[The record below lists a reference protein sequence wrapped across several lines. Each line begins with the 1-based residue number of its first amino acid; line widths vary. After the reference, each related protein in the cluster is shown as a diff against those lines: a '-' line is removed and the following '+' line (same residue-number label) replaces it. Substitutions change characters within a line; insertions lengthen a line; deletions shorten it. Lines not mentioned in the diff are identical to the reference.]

1 MSRFLLNSQQPKPDS
16 ILRDMQHAPIFYTPA
31 GALTQENQK
40 AVAFTPV
47 SNLTPGSNTTCE
59 IKVNYTTMQEDL
71 RGYVIFDC
79 STSDGTNFPTFIKD
93 GMNCI
98 NYLEVEIN
106 NSSEKLTIKNRDEF
120 DLYISEYIK
129 TFQNSNCTPAQL
141 LADWRRDVS
150 TFAGTQVT
158 NAATRRFYIPLHIF
172 LPFLYGV
179 VVNTGLLS
187 QLKLT
192 IYFANPV
199 TDANSHAAIALSN
212 TTASAYNTCTFNNVY
227 YMRRYRIVRD
237 TKSTLIPKLS
247 NVRLLV
253 PAFERKVYTQ
263 AWNSGAAQ
271 ISFKVSDITKRPYLQ
286 KLVVFVTKN
295 VTAYN
300 DATAGLKYSG
310 FNYIKHKKVRLNTG
324 NNETLDFIDTD
335 DSDHQLRAHEIVTH
349 RRSYANDLP
358 VTCYTAADAFTT
370 QFLYMTEIQFDDI
383 VIENSHAEVVNQ
395 MNPNFEDY
403 QITLA
408 PGTSASFTSANI
420 VVLAVH
426 YDRYLWDEKRGMQI
440 SKMIDLNAQ

>member
-1 MSRFLLNSQQPKPDS
+1 VHRVHHQRPVEFGGEECARHEAEGKEKESQPPPT
-16 ILRDMQHAPIFYTPA
+16 APQWAWKET
-31 GALTQENQK
+31 
-40 AVAFTPV
+40 TPV
-47 SNLTPGSNTTCE
+47 
-59 IKVNYTTMQEDL
+59 
-71 RGYVIFDC
+71 
-79 STSDGTNFPTFIKD
+79 
-93 GMNCI
+93 
-98 NYLEVEIN
+98 
-106 NSSEKLTIKNRDEF
+106 
-120 DLYISEYIK
+120 
-129 TFQNSNCTPAQL
+129 
-141 LADWRRDVS
+141 
-150 TFAGTQVT
+150 
-158 NAATRRFYIPLHIF
+158 
-172 LPFLYGV
+172 
-179 VVNTGLLS
+179 
-187 QLKLT
+187 
-192 IYFANPV
+192 
-199 TDANSHAAIALSN
+199 
-212 TTASAYNTCTFNNVY
+212 
-227 YMRRYRIVRD
+227 
-237 TKSTLIPKLS
+237 
-247 NVRLLV
+247 
-253 PAFERKVYTQ
+253 
-263 AWNSGAAQ
+263 
-271 ISFKVSDITKRPYLQ
+271 
-286 KLVVFVTKN
+286 

-426 YDRYLWDEKRGMQI
+426 YDRYLWDEKRGMQL